1 MSGVAKAIREKLEA
15 EGFEKDKKVEN
26 GHASAGAA
34 WDAAGGKKA
43 GEAAPLQRKPRS
55 AKSKVC
61 CAIWGDLATKVSEMQ
76 HYLHACLRATLE
88 L

>member
-1 MSGVAKAIREKLEA
+1 MSGVAEAIREKLEA

-43 GEAAPLQRKPRS
+43 GEAEPLQRKPRGV
-55 AKSKVC
+55 KSKVRYEEEMSSRSERQN
-61 CAIWGDLATKVSEMQ
+61 GDKLVFT
-76 HYLHACLRATLE
+76 
-88 L
+88 